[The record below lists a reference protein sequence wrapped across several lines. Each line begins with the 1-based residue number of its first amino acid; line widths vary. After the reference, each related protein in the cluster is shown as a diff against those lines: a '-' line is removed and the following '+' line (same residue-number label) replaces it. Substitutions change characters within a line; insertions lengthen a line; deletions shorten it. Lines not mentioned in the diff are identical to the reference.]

1 MSSDVSSQSA
11 ESSNPYQWWYK
22 PLIWA
27 VFLTLLYL
35 LREFFLIGFLTFLLC
50 FVVRGLVGVLMHR
63 FASDHSSHRLE
74 LALTLSSFAVICLGM
89 YAVGRYFVPQV
100 IHQGESLLGRI
111 QGTSA
116 ADLQN
121 NVLSNTVGTWR
132 FRQQF
137 GSPQDPRYQEGLK
150 RFEESGRDGEGLYQT
165 FPQLDSRLK
174 SEFEANF
181 EQAQTL
187 HLKSDG
193 LQGPARS
200 AQFEQ
205 WFLTLKAPQL
215 FDQRSD
221 YYRSRWLAE
230 FSLPEKSGDLAS
242 LKQRPDF
249 ESYQDQQIREQV
261 LADIKS
267 DPVLMAQFQN
277 EWARARA
284 VQKWADFRKSSE
296 YQARFKEF
304 YETWREQNPAAVP
317 IGFSYFQTLA
327 AAYPKGKNAFLAVAR
342 QHDKTDRESLAQQRH
357 DFEVATK
364 LELGQ
369 QWWGTSHVADWVRN
383 HAKNDGDHLME
394 AVVGRVDRGLG
405 HLVRI
410 PVQIV
415 TSLMLAIFI
424 LIDWH
429 GLKQAVV
436 SIRETRLQLIYD
448 EIAPSVV
455 ALGKLIGKSFQG
467 QVIIAMFNGVLTLVA
482 LYLIGVEYRFVLA
495 LVVFVFSF
503 IPVVGVIL
511 SGVPIC
517 AVAVMQP
524 GGTFTMALQV
534 VMAIAV
540 IHLVEGMVLSPRII
554 GKIGHLHP
562 ILVIVILLIAEHFFG
577 MWGLILGV
585 PVAIYLI
592 RVVILNTAIPGIYE
606 PRVVVALANPQERD
620 NENENGT

>member
-1 MSSDVSSQSA
+1 
-11 ESSNPYQWWYK
+11 
-22 PLIWA
+22 
-27 VFLTLLYL
+27 
-35 LREFFLIGFLTFLLC
+35 
-50 FVVRGLVGVLMHR
+50 
-63 FASDHSSHRLE
+63 
-74 LALTLSSFAVICLGM
+74 
-89 YAVGRYFVPQV
+89 
-100 IHQGESLLGRI
+100 
-111 QGTSA
+111 
-116 ADLQN
+116 
-121 NVLSNTVGTWR
+121 
-132 FRQQF
+132 
-137 GSPQDPRYQEGLK
+137 
-150 RFEESGRDGEGLYQT
+150 
-165 FPQLDSRLK
+165 
-174 SEFEANF
+174 
-181 EQAQTL
+181 
-187 HLKSDG
+187 
-193 LQGPARS
+193 
-200 AQFEQ
+200 
-205 WFLTLKAPQL
+205 
-215 FDQRSD
+215 
-221 YYRSRWLAE
+221 
-230 FSLPEKSGDLAS
+230 
-242 LKQRPDF
+242 
-249 ESYQDQQIREQV
+249 
-261 LADIKS
+261 
-267 DPVLMAQFQN
+267 
-277 EWARARA
+277 
-284 VQKWADFRKSSE
+284 
-296 YQARFKEF
+296 
-304 YETWREQNPAAVP
+304 
-317 IGFSYFQTLA
+317 
-327 AAYPKGKNAFLAVAR
+327 VAH

-467 QVIIAMFNGVLTLVA
+467 QVIIAMFNGVLTLIA

-524 GGTFTMALQV
+524 GGTFMMALQV